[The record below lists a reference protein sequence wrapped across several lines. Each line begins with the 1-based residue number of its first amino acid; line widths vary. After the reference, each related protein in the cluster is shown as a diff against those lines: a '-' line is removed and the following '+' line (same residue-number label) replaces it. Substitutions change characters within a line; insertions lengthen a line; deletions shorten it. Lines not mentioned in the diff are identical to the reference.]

1 MLNKESHSRL
11 HLSHNASARTMVSP
25 KEANIN
31 LILSGRV
38 GNQEVT
44 YKNIKPQDLM
54 IQDGDYVLPLT
65 PSSP

>member
-1 MLNKESHSRL
+1 
-11 HLSHNASARTMVSP
+11 MVSP